1 VSVETV
7 FIVSSIVAV
16 FATAMVITRR
26 SAVHALLYLVV
37 SLLAVAIMFYTLGA
51 PFVAALEVIV
61 YAGAI
66 VVLILFAVMLLDLGG
81 EVVEH
86 LRIRPSMWVGPV
98 VLGIVL
104 VVELIFLL
112 GGADRG
118 SAVTTVG
125 PVPVG
130 AALFGAYA
138 LGVELASMLLFAAL
152 IGARHLSQRRL
163 RDAETLRDAATARD
177 AATGPGEAPSR
188 SDDPAR
194 DVEVPA

>member
-1 VSVETV
+1 METV
-7 FIVSSIVAV
+7 FVISSIVAV

-37 SLLAVAIMFYTLGA
+37 SLLAVAVMFYTLGA
-51 PFVAALEVIV
+51 PFVAALEVII

-112 GGADRG
+112 SGGNRG
-118 SAVTTVG
+118 AAVATVG
-125 PVPVG
+125 PGAVG
-130 AALFGAYA
+130 ATLFGAYA

-152 IGARHLSQRRL
+152 IGARHLGQRRL
-163 RDAETLRDAATARD
+163 RDEETLRDAATAGD
-177 AATGPGEAPSR
+177 TAAGPGEAPS
-188 SDDPAR
+188 SSEDPAR

>member
-26 SAVHALLYLVV
+26 SALHALLYLVV

-51 PFVAALEVIV
+51 PFVAALEVII

-86 LRIRPSMWVGPV
+86 LRIRASMWVGPV

-112 GGADRG
+112 SGGNRG
-118 SAVTTVG
+118 SAATTVG
-125 PVPVG
+125 PVSVG
-130 AALFGAYA
+130 TALFGAYA

-163 RDAETLRDAATARD
+163 RDVEIEREAA
-177 AATGPGEAPSR
+177 GPGEASPR
-188 SDDPAR
+188 SDEAEVAR